1 YGAIRNAARLVKRD
15 GLFVIAIYNSA
26 SGRWLNSQR
35 WWKIKRIY
43 NRAPRVGQRLM
54 EVIYA
59 LYWSLGRLRSRQN
72 PLRLARMYRQSRGMA
87 LWTDI
92 VDWLGGYPYEF
103 APPDEIIEFC
113 QQSSKMRLRKLVALG
128 ERDIGNNEF
137 VFERS

>member
-15 GLFVIAIYNSA
+15 GPFVIAIYNSA

-92 VDWLGGYPYEF
+92 VDWLGGYPLELG
-103 APPDEIIEFC
+103 APDKKMQC
-113 QQSSKMRLRKLVALG
+113 AQQPSKIRLRELV
-128 ERDIGNNEF
+128 
-137 VFERS
+137 